1 MSFFSRPSSIL
12 CIAISTDNM
21 VLSFIDRNLWLA
33 NFGHHCQ
40 LQAYRRIK
48 LENNEFYESH
58 IFNYQLLINY
68 ILQFVYDFKIKH
80 PSVVV
85 SVDGPS
91 ILEQLVYHNI
101 ENENGESKSLW
112 CDKTKNNWQRYY
124 LGNCHCIDNVEVYY
138 QCSIP
143 HGNLLQYHLLI
154 LMAQMR
160 LIHLTT
166 HTFAQLRAL
175 IYRNGLIKIALSPD
189 DEKNSLHSYLDEGI
203 KTYDVTHHMKISR
216 DIDIDIVNEK
226 NYLIASF
233 GLYLLGNQANEKF
246 S

>member
-1 MSFFSRPSSIL
+1 
-12 CIAISTDNM
+12 M